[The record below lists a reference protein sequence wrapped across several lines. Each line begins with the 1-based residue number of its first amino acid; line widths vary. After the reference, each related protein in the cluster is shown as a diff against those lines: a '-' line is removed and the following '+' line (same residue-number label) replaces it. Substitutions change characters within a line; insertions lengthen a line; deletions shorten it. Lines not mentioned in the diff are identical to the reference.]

1 MLKALYNFKATFAKT
16 LSFQENDIFILHQV
30 NTKQRNWWQV
40 VNSVGQVGYV
50 PSNYV
55 TTIQVKHTSVV
66 KSHIV
71 IYVGSIH
78 IVKFHFVSF
87 YVYKLYYCILL
98 YHGFSLIYRLFLLL
112 YLILS
117 QLSMMRP

>member
-40 VNSVGQVGYV
+40 VNSMGQVGYV

-55 TTIQVKHTSVV
+55 TTIQVKDTLVV
-66 KSHIV
+66 KSHYILL
-71 IYVGSIH
+71 YVVSALLN
-78 IVKFHFVSF
+78 FVFSAF
-87 YVYKLYYCILL
+87 LNSVYVFKVYYCILL
-98 YHGFSLIYRLFLLL
+98 DQGFL
-112 YLILS
+112 
-117 QLSMMRP
+117 

>member
-55 TTIQVKHTSVV
+55 TTIQVKVTSIV
-66 KSHIV
+66 KSH
-71 IYVGSIH
+71 
-78 IVKFHFVSF
+78 
-87 YVYKLYYCILL
+87 
-98 YHGFSLIYRLFLLL
+98 
-112 YLILS
+112 
-117 QLSMMRP
+117 